1 MPRMSTPWQQ
11 VYDPL
16 QSPMLSTI
24 AAALPVVVLLSLLA
38 SGVLRV
44 HLAALVTLAL
54 SLGIAIWT
62 FGMPASSAVMSAVNG
77 AAYGLMPIGWM
88 VVNIIFLHR
97 LTVERGWF
105 DLLKGQLSHLA
116 PDPRVQ
122 VVLIAFCFG
131 AFFEGT
137 AGFGAPVA
145 VTAALLMQLGFAPL
159 LACGLSLIANTAP
172 VAFGSMGTPLI
183 ALNGVTGI
191 DLLELSKMA
200 GRQLPVFSFII
211 PFWVVGAFAG
221 WRGLREVW
229 PVAFVAGLGFALP
242 QYLISNF
249 HGPWLV
255 DIVSALISL
264 GAVVLLLKVWRPVGS
279 AAPVPAKGP
288 RHADSMRCWIPWL
301 VLCLFVFAW
310 GMKPV
315 RDALDGIWN
324 GRWELPQLHQMIQR
338 TAPVAPPDARPEDAI
353 LKLNLLSTTGTGIFL
368 AAIVSGLF
376 MGFSPLRLAGL
387 YWQNLVKLR
396 LSLITICAML
406 ALGYVTKFSGMDA
419 TLGLALAQTGWM
431 YPFFGSLLG
440 WLGVALTGSDTASNV
455 LFGSL
460 QTITAQQ
467 VGVSPTLM
475 ASANSVG
482 GVMGKMIDAQSIV
495 VASAATNWHGHEGG
509 ILRFVFLHSLI
520 LACLVGV
527 WVMLQAYVWPF
538 TLMVVDR

>member
-1 MPRMSTPWQQ
+1 
-11 VYDPL
+11 
-16 QSPMLSTI
+16 
-24 AAALPVVVLLSLLA
+24 
-38 SGVLRV
+38 
-44 HLAALVTLAL
+44 
-54 SLGIAIWT
+54 
-62 FGMPASSAVMSAVNG
+62 
-77 AAYGLMPIGWM
+77 
-88 VVNIIFLHR
+88 
-97 LTVERGWF
+97 
-105 DLLKGQLSHLA
+105 
-116 PDPRVQ
+116 
-122 VVLIAFCFG
+122 
-131 AFFEGT
+131 
-137 AGFGAPVA
+137 
-145 VTAALLMQLGFAPL
+145 
-159 LACGLSLIANTAP
+159 
-172 VAFGSMGTPLI
+172 MGTPLI

-242 QYLISNF
+242 QYLVSNF

-255 DIVSALISL
+255 DIISGLISL
-264 GAVVLLLKVWRPVGS
+264 GAVVLLLQFWSPAGS
-279 AAPVPAKGP
+279 SRRTTATGP
-288 RHADSMRCWIPWL
+288 KSPDSLRCWIPWL

-315 RDALDGIWN
+315 RDALDGIWTSK
-324 GRWELPQLHQMIQR
+324 WEIPQLHQMVQR
-338 TAPVAPPDARPEDAI
+338 TAPVAPATAPPEEAV

-368 AAIVSGLF
+368 AAIVSGLL
-376 MGFSPLRLAGL
+376 MGFSPVKLAL
-387 YWQNLVKLR
+387 IYWQNLKRLR

-431 YPFFGSLLG
+431 YPFFGSMLG

-495 VASAATNWHGHEGG
+495 VASAATNWHGNEGG
-509 ILRFVFLHSLI
+509 ILRFVFWHSLI
-520 LACLVGV
+520 LACLVGLF
-527 WVMLQAYVWPF
+527 VMLQAYVWPF
-538 TLMVVDR
+538 NLMVIPGGG

>member
-1 MPRMSTPWQQ
+1 MSAPWQQ

-16 QSPMLSTI
+16 NSPTLSTLV
-24 AAALPVVVLLSLLA
+24 AAVPVVLLLTMVA
-38 SGVLRV
+38 SGKVKI
-44 HLAALVTLAL
+44 HLAALATLAL
-54 SLGIAIWT
+54 SLGIAIWV
-62 FGMPASSAVMSAVNG
+62 FGMPASSASMSAVNG

-105 DLLKGQLSHLA
+105 ELLKGQLSRLA

-159 LACGLSLIANTAP
+159 QACGLSLIANTAP

-191 DLLELSKMA
+191 DLMELSKMA
-200 GRQLPVFSFII
+200 GRQLPIFSFII

-242 QYLISNF
+242 QYAISNF

-264 GAVVLLLKVWRPVGS
+264 SAVVLLLKMWHPPGS
-279 AAPVPAKGP
+279 TAPEPTNEARSP
-288 RHADSMRCWIPWL
+288 DALRCWIPWL

-315 RDALDGIWN
+315 RDALDGLWT
-324 GRWELPQLHQMIQR
+324 GKWEVTELHQMVQR
-338 TAPVAPPDARPEDAI
+338 TAPVAPPEARPEDAV

-368 AAIVSGLF
+368 AAIVSGLL
-376 MGFSPLRLAGL
+376 MGFSPARLLSL
-387 YWQNLVKLR
+387 YWQNLVRLR

-495 VASAATNWHGHEGG
+495 VASAATGWHGNEGG
-509 ILRFVFLHSLI
+509 ILRFVFIHSLI

-538 TLMVVDR
+538 NLMVVGH